1 MGLGV
6 VLGVRLGRR
15 DRFLCLS
22 MFRGWEMGLRS
33 GSMSWR
39 GAADFCNAASRR
51 RGRRRWT
58 CV

>member
-22 MFRGWEMGLRS
+22 MFREREMGLRS
-33 GSMSWR
+33 GSMS
-39 GAADFCNAASRR
+39 
-51 RGRRRWT
+51 
-58 CV
+58 